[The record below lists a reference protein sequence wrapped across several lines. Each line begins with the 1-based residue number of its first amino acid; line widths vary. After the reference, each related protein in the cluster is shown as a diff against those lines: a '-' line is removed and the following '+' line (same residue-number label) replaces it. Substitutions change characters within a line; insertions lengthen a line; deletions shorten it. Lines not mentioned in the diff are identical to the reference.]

1 MALVPFPSQAQK
13 PAPDDRDPDWDDD
26 ELASSGEAGKMSFLE
41 HLDELRRRI
50 IYAVIAIG
58 VGFLI
63 ACFFI
68 QPIFDF
74 IMKPLQA
81 QLPPGGK
88 LVYTEPTEAF
98 TLYIQIA

>member
-1 MALVPFPSQAQK
+1 MALVPFPSQAQRR
-13 PAPDDRDPDWDDD
+13 PENDPDWDDD
-26 ELASSGEAGKMSFLE
+26 HLEDGDAGKMSFLD

-50 IYAVIAIG
+50 IRAVLAIG
-58 VGFLI
+58 VGFLG

-81 QLPPGGK
+81 QLPKGGT
-88 LVYTEPTEAF
+88 LVYTEPSEAF
-98 TLYIQIA
+98 VLYIK